1 MALLQAGIAKVLR
14 GWQKQSLFSGNALSE
29 MQRVVGVSL
38 KHSSSLGTAEA
49 APNDVRGSAGKAE
62 AVPPVAALADAAEEL
77 SEPSAGSIE
86 GFVVPEAVLG
96 IAYSAL
102 GPPDRWV
109 APNRWQELTAV
120 VVLMTVLRRAPSAM
134 EPPDW

>member
-14 GWQKQSLFSGNALSE
+14 GWQMQSLFSGSALSE
-29 MQRVVGVSL
+29 MQTVVGVSL

-49 APNDVRGSAGKAE
+49 APKDARGNAGKAE
-62 AVPPVAALADAAEEL
+62 AAPPVAALTVAVEEL

-96 IAYSAL
+96 IEYSAL

-109 APNRWQELTAV
+109 APNRWL
-120 VVLMTVLRRAPSAM
+120 LMMAMLVPETVL
-134 EPPDW
+134 